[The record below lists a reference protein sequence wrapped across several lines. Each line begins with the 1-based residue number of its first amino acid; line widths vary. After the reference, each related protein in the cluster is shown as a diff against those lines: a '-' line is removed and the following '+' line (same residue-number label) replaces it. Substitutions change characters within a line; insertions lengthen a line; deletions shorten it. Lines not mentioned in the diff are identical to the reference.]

1 MEYNKKKSENNT
13 YEKEKKHL
21 GIVFS
26 ILTQDF
32 SVEYYNK
39 VIQVTARTVLRNQTK
54 LLCSEGM
61 IENEYKSLYN
71 SVDSKSLFSVYIL

>member
-1 MEYNKKKSENNT
+1 MKTTHTKKK
-13 YEKEKKHL
+13 KKHL

-32 SVEYYNK
+32 SVQYYNK

-61 IENEYKSLYN
+61 IGNEYKSLYN